1 MIGIYTITNSING
14 KIYVGYS
21 KNIKSRLYKHKYELR
36 NNTHKNKYLQNAYD
50 LNGEKFF
57 KFETLLE
64 CNENHLASE
73 EHYWC
78 NILNVHNKK
87 YGYNLRPT
95 HPDNIQL
102 FSEETR
108 KKMSESAKGKII
120 SLETRE
126 RLSKAFKGRK
136 HSEESK
142 KKMSKSQKG
151 RITSDETKI
160 KLRLAKKIKPQKG
173 HSKNIKWTLEKRE
186 ERSIKYSKRIINIE
200 TGEIYLNAL
209 ELSKIIDI
217 PSSTIAGK
225 MSGRLKNKTNYMY
238 LTDYISK
245 EKAIDILFHDT
256 LMPF

>member
-108 KKMSESAKGKII
+108 KKMSESAKGKIV

-126 RLSKAFKGRK
+126 KLSKTFKGRK

-142 KKMSKSQKG
+142 KKMSESQKG

-173 HSKNIKWTLEKRE
+173 HSKNIAWTLEKRE

-200 TGEIYLNAL
+200 TDEIYLNAL
-209 ELSKIIDI
+209 ELSKVIDI

-225 MSGRLKNKTNYMY
+225 MSGRLKNNTPYMY
-238 LTDYISK
+238 LTDYMNK
-245 EKAIDILFHDT
+245 EQET
-256 LMPF
+256 LLPF

>member
-36 NNTHKNKYLQNAYD
+36 NNTHKNIYLQNAYN
-50 LNGEKFF
+50 LNGENFF
-57 KFETLLE
+57 KFEILLE
-64 CNENHLASE
+64 CNKDHLASE

-78 NILNVHNKK
+78 NILNTHNKK

-126 RLSKAFKGRK
+126 RLSKAFKGKK

-142 KKMSKSQKG
+142 EKMRN
-151 RITSDETKI
+151 RIMSDETKI
-160 KLRLAKKIKPQKG
+160 KIGLANKGKSHKG
-173 HSKNIKWTLEKRE
+173 HSKNISWTLEKRE

-200 TGEIYLNAL
+200 TDEIYLNAL
-209 ELSKIIDI
+209 ELSKVIDI

-225 MSGRLKNKTNYMY
+225 MSGRLKNNTPYMY
-238 LTDYISK
+238 LTDYMNK
-245 EKAIDILFHDT
+245 EQET
-256 LMPF
+256 LLPF

>member
-1 MIGIYTITNSING
+1 M
-14 KIYVGYS
+14 
-21 KNIKSRLYKHKYELR
+21 L
-36 NNTHKNKYLQNAYD
+36 NA
-50 LNGEKFF
+50 
-57 KFETLLE
+57 
-64 CNENHLASE
+64 
-73 EHYWC
+73 
-78 NILNVHNKK
+78 HNKK

-126 RLSKAFKGRK
+126 RLSKVFKGRK

-142 KKMSKSQKG
+142 EKMRN
-151 RITSDETKI
+151 RIMSDETKI
-160 KLRLAKKIKPQKG
+160 KIGLANKGKSHKG
-173 HSKNIKWTLEKRE
+173 HSKNISWTLEKRE

-225 MSGRLKNKTNYMY
+225 MSGRLKNKTPYMY
-238 LTDYISK
+238 LTDYMDK
-245 EKAIDILFHDT
+245 EQET
-256 LMPF
+256 LIPF